1 MVSWGASVI
10 GSQDRHTGKC
20 QLGGGANLRSS
31 LLSNQGILLIH
42 TMPLFY
48 EQRPCKGRGWAHACF
63 TETSF
68 TSSKG
73 GLWKVCTAQNS
84 RKSQTRRPER
94 NRKRWASW
102 WLLALCPITNHH
114 RAHFLPPGVSCLI
127 TDWLIPSLDSSY
139 PLSIAFVHSSWLLPY
154 SFS

>member
-68 TSSKG
+68 TSSKV

-94 NRKRWASW
+94 NRKRWVSW
-102 WLLALCPITNHH
+102 WLLALCPTTNHH
-114 RAHFLPPGVSCLI
+114 RAHFLPAWCFLSNY
-127 TDWLIPSLDSSY
+127 WL
-139 PLSIAFVHSSWLLPY
+139 AY
-154 SFS
+154 SFPWFFISSFYSFRSLLVTASL